1 MFNFD
6 FDISDHPTILD
17 LRARLGER
25 DIYREALFAI
35 VATPADAATFARAAL
50 GLEPFPRDTVPVDY
64 ASETMP
70 DASALVVAAAE
81 EPAS

>member
-6 FDISDHPTILD
+6 FDLSDHPVITD

-25 DIYREALFAI
+25 DVYRDALYAI
-35 VATPADAATFARAAL
+35 VATPADAATLARAAL
-50 GLEPFPRDTVPVDY
+50 GLEPCPRDTVPAPYD
-64 ASETMP
+64 AETLP
-70 DASALVVAAAE
+70 DASALIVAAAE

>member
-1 MFNFD
+1 MFD
-6 FDISDHPTILD
+6 LDLSDHPTILD

-25 DIYREALFAI
+25 DLYRDALYAV
-35 VATPADAATFARAAL
+35 VATPADAVTIARAAL

-64 ASETMP
+64 AAETLP